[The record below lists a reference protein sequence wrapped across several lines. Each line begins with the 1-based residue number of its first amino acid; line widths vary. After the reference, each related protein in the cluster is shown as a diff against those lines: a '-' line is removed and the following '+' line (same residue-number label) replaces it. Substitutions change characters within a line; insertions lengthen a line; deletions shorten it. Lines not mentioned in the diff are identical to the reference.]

1 MDRNG
6 IWRTDKQSVGLIAAE
21 YFNNIFATSNPRNMR
36 EVLNAMDRVVTEEM
50 NQALLRPFV
59 GDEVRQAL
67 FQMHPSKSPSPN
79 GMSPFVFQKYWH
91 VVGGDVTEAVLSALN
106 LGHVLTKMNFTHI
119 LLISKKKDPQAMT
132 DYRPISLSNVVSRMV
147 SKVLANKVKG
157 ILPNIISDAQSAF
170 IPDRLIADNTAVAYK
185 MLHRLRNKRQEKVDH
200 MVIKLD
206 ISKAYNRVEWEF
218 L

>member
-1 MDRNG
+1 M
-6 IWRTDKQSVGLIAAE
+6 
-21 YFNNIFATSNPRNMR
+21 P
-36 EVLNAMDRVVTEEM
+36 
-50 NQALLRPFV
+50 
-59 GDEVRQAL
+59 
-67 FQMHPSKSPSPN
+67 
-79 GMSPFVFQKYWH
+79 
-91 VVGGDVTEAVLSALN
+91 
-106 LGHVLTKMNFTHI
+106 
-119 LLISKKKDPQAMT
+119 
-132 DYRPISLSNVVSRMV
+132 DYRPINLSNVVSKMV

-170 IPDRLIADNTAVAYK
+170 IPDRLIADNTALAYK

>member
-1 MDRNG
+1 M
-6 IWRTDKQSVGLIAAE
+6 
-21 YFNNIFATSNPRNMR
+21 P
-36 EVLNAMDRVVTEEM
+36 
-50 NQALLRPFV
+50 
-59 GDEVRQAL
+59 
-67 FQMHPSKSPSPN
+67 
-79 GMSPFVFQKYWH
+79 
-91 VVGGDVTEAVLSALN
+91 
-106 LGHVLTKMNFTHI
+106 
-119 LLISKKKDPQAMT
+119 

-170 IPDRLIADNTAVAYK
+170 IPDRLIADNTALAYK